1 MSNQILNER
10 PMHPGRLGIFLIA
23 MALAG
28 CQSVGPATVPRDRS
42 DYSQAISDSWKS
54 QMLLNIVKLRYAD
67 VPIFVDVGQIV
78 AGYSLET
85 SVNAAAQFVPKSS
98 LLGNT
103 TNLGVQGK
111 YTDRPTITYVPLSGG
126 KFMQELLT
134 PIPPAAIFKAIQSGW
149 PADTMLWLGVASING
164 VRNTRSGS
172 DGAEESDPRFERVA
186 FLMRKAQLSGALGI
200 RVRPQTR
207 GSGDVVVTIRNREA
221 PPESLADL
229 EELRQLLGLRAG
241 VDEFPLEL
249 ADVPSA
255 PDELAVQTRTLFGIL
270 QSLALRVD
278 VPVEHIREGRAGAGL
293 APAPQEVGRLHF
305 QVASAKS
312 RPADAAVAVTYRD
325 RYFYVDD
332 RDLGSKRAF
341 AMIMMLFTLANT
353 GPESNLPV
361 LTIPAN

>member
-1 MSNQILNER
+1 
-10 PMHPGRLGIFLIA
+10 
-23 MALAG
+23 
-28 CQSVGPATVPRDRS
+28 
-42 DYSQAISDSWKS
+42 
-54 QMLLNIVKLRYAD
+54 MLLNIVKLRYAD

-85 SVNAAAQFVPKSS
+85 SLNASAQLVPKDS

-103 TNLGVQGK
+103 TTFGAQGK

-134 PIPPAAIFKAIQSGW
+134 PIPPAAIFKTIQSGW

-164 VRNTRSGS
+164 VRNARAGS
-172 DGAEESDPRFERVA
+172 NGAEEPDPRFERVA
-186 FLMRKAQLSGALGI
+186 FLMRDAQLSGALGI
-200 RVRPQTR
+200 RVRPATN
-207 GSGDVVVTIRNREA
+207 GVGDVVITIRNRAA
-221 PPESLADL
+221 PPQSLASL

-255 PDELAVQTRTLFGIL
+255 PDELAVQSRTLFGIL

-293 APAPQEVGRLHF
+293 AQELQQAGKLRF
-305 QVASAKS
+305 AVASSTSK
-312 RPADAAVAVTYRD
+312 PADAAVTVAYRG
-325 RYFYVDD
+325 RYFYIDD

-341 AMIMMLFTLANT
+341 AMIMMLFTLANS
-353 GPESNLPV
+353 GPESGLPM
-361 LTIPAN
+361 LTIPTS